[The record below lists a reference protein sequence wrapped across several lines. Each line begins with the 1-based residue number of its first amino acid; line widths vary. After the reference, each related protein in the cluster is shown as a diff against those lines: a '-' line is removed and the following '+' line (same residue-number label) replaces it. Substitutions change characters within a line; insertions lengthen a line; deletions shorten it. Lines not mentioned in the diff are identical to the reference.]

1 VRLEDSGSR
10 AGGYESTDF
19 MPIITLYSKPNCPLC
34 DHTRQYLRQVIAER
48 PDASAWVVD
57 EISILDDQDLYA
69 AYRYVIP
76 VVVVDGGT
84 PIPAPASMD
93 VAYLR
98 AVLDGV
104 QVTAGAPAPVPALP
118 PDVPS
123 AATLAAAPALAAAAE
138 APPVPADGAT
148 GAGAPAQAAPYPYYY
163 GPSQPQT
170 GVFGALERFGNG
182 LSTHWLA
189 VTNTGIGLFS
199 TLPWAAPVFAALG
212 WWFLADP
219 IYTIYMFF
227 CHQLPERAGN
237 LFGYQV
243 AYCYRN
249 SAIYTTIF
257 LGGLLFAA
265 ARQGVLGGRLAWMLR
280 PIRWQVF
287 VVLLVPIAVDGLTHM
302 LGLREGNVWF
312 DTLTGGRFGDFA
324 VGDSLG
330 TLNWWLRVISG
341 AIFGFAVVRLV
352 YPWILRAVE
361 ESRSVY
367 WVPAAPVQLGDQRQP
382 VST

>member
-1 VRLEDSGSR
+1 
-10 AGGYESTDF
+10 
-19 MPIITLYSKPNCPLC
+19 MPTITLYSKPNCPLC
-34 DHTRQYLRQVIAER
+34 DHARRYLQQVLAER
-48 PDASAWVVD
+48 PDGPAWVVD
-57 EISILDDQDLYA
+57 EISILDDQDLYT

-76 VVVVDGGT
+76 VVVVGGGT
-84 PIPAPASMD
+84 PIPAPASLD
-93 VAYLR
+93 VAHLR
-98 AVLDGV
+98 AALDKAPAA
-104 QVTAGAPAPVPALP
+104 AGATAIPAQPADAPVATDPDLVPVPA
-118 PDVPS
+118 
-123 AATLAAAPALAAAAE
+123 AEATAAA
-138 APPVPADGAT
+138 V
-148 GAGAPAQAAPYPYYY
+148 PAQAYPYPYYY
-163 GPSQPQT
+163 GQPRPQT

-182 LSTHWLA
+182 LTAHWLA
-189 VTNTGIGLFS
+189 VANTAIGIFS
-199 TLPWAAPVFAALG
+199 TLPWLAPVFAALG

-265 ARQGVLGGRLAWMLR
+265 ARRGAFGGRLAWMLR

-302 LGLREGNVWF
+302 FGLREDNTWF
-312 DTLTGGRFGDFA
+312 DTLTGGRFGDFS
-324 VGDSLG
+324 VGDSAG

-352 YPWILRAVE
+352 YPWVLRAVE

-367 WVPAAPVQLGDQRQP
+367 WVPAAPVPPYEAPQP